1 MTRVAY
7 QGIAGAYSEEAV
19 RQYFGPDAEAVPC
32 ETFAEVFA
40 AVERG
45 EIDYGMLP
53 VENSI
58 AGSVNWSYEL
68 LMEHDLRIYAEVILR
83 VHHLLL
89 AASGTSLDDVR
100 VVRSHPQA
108 LAQCTRYLARHGF
121 VAEQTA
127 DTAGAA
133 HDLLANPEPGVAVI
147 AGQGAAD
154 LTGLEVLDREIENSL
169 SNYTRFFV
177 LSLDDAPRAQR
188 NKTSI
193 VFTTPHRPGLLH
205 ECLGE
210 FASRRVSLCKIESRP
225 RANHPWQYIFWSS
238 GDIILNSSSESTDV
252 LYLSCRPGHWFALLT
267 LGGHPIEEGDLRL
280 QRFTD
285 LQAGRTACLAG
296 VAFHTRPRTAWL
308 TRDDVLTLKRYS
320 TMMARR

>member
-7 QGIAGAYSEEAV
+7 QGIAGAYSEEAI
-19 RQYFGPDAEAVPC
+19 RQYFGQEAEAVPC
-32 ETFAEVFA
+32 ESFAEVFT
-40 AVERG
+40 AVARG
-45 EIDYGMLP
+45 DCEHGMLP

-68 LMEHDLRIYAEVILR
+68 LMEHDLRISAEVILR
-83 VHHLLL
+83 VRHLLL
-89 AASGTSLDDVR
+89 AASGTSLDDIE

-108 LAQCTRYLARHGF
+108 LAQCSRYLARHGF
-121 VAEQTA
+121 VGEATE

-133 HDLLANPEPGVAVI
+133 HELRESPASNVAVI

-154 LTGLEVLDREIENSL
+154 LTGLDVLERTIEDSL

-188 NKTSI
+188 SKTSI
-193 VFTTPHRPGLLH
+193 VFTTPHRPGALH

-225 RANHPWQYIFWSS
+225 RASRPWQYIFYLDFEGHCQDPECEAALMGLLRRSS
-238 GDIILNSSSESTDV
+238 FV
-252 LYLSCRPGHWFALLT
+252 KM
-267 LGGHPIEEGDLRL
+267 LGSYPAATTPIDDASGEVRL
-280 QRFTD
+280 
-285 LQAGRTACLAG
+285 
-296 VAFHTRPRTAWL
+296 
-308 TRDDVLTLKRYS
+308 
-320 TMMARR
+320 

>member
-19 RQYFGPDAEAVPC
+19 QLYFGPDIEAVPC

-45 EIDYGMLP
+45 EIDHGMLP
-53 VENSI
+53 IENSI

-83 VHHLLL
+83 VRHLLL
-89 AASGTSLDDVR
+89 AASGTSIDDIR

-127 DTAGAA
+127 DTAGSA

-147 AGQGAAD
+147 ASQGAAD

-169 SNYTRFFV
+169 SNYTRFVV
-177 LSLDDAPRAQR
+177 LSLNDAPRAQR

-193 VFTTPHRPGLLH
+193 VFTTPHRPGVLH

-210 FASRRVSLCKIESRP
+210 FASRHISLCKIESRP
-225 RANHPWQYIFWSS
+225 RANRPWQYIFYLDFEGHCQDPECEAAMMGLLRRSS
-238 GDIILNSSSESTDV
+238 FVKMLGSYPAATTPVDES
-252 LYLSCRPGHWFALLT
+252 R
-267 LGGHPIEEGDLRL
+267 ELREV
-280 QRFTD
+280 R
-285 LQAGRTACLAG
+285 
-296 VAFHTRPRTAWL
+296 
-308 TRDDVLTLKRYS
+308 
-320 TMMARR
+320 

>member
-7 QGIAGAYSEEAV
+7 QGIAGAYSEEAI
-19 RQYFGPDAEAVPC
+19 RQYFGPDVEAVPC
-32 ETFAEVFA
+32 GTFAEVFA

-45 EIDYGMLP
+45 EIDHGMLP

-68 LMEHDLRIYAEVILR
+68 LMEHDLRIFAEVILR
-83 VHHLLL
+83 VRHLLL
-89 AASGTSLDDVR
+89 AGPGTSFDDVR

-108 LAQCTRYLARHGF
+108 LAQCARYLVRHGF
-121 VAEQTA
+121 TAERTP

-133 HDLLANPEPGVAVI
+133 HDLLENPEPGVAVI

-154 LTGLEVLDREIENSL
+154 LTGLEVLDRAIEDSF

-177 LSLDDAPRAQR
+177 LSLHDAPRAQR

-193 VFTTPHRPGLLH
+193 VFTTPHRPGALH

-225 RANHPWQYIFWSS
+225 RANRPWQYIFYLDFEGHCQDPECEAAMIGLLRRSS
-238 GDIILNSSSESTDV
+238 FV
-252 LYLSCRPGHWFALLT
+252 KM
-267 LGGHPIEEGDLRL
+267 LGSYPAATTPIDEPDPSGEDR
-280 QRFTD
+280 
-285 LQAGRTACLAG
+285 
-296 VAFHTRPRTAWL
+296 
-308 TRDDVLTLKRYS
+308 
-320 TMMARR
+320 

>member
-7 QGIAGAYSEEAV
+7 QGIAGAYSEDAI
-19 RQYFGPDAEAVPC
+19 RLYFGPDIEAVPH
-32 ETFAEVFA
+32 ETFGEVFA

-45 EIDYGMLP
+45 DMDHGMLP

-83 VHHLLL
+83 VRHLLL
-89 AASGTSLDDVR
+89 TVPGTTIEDVR

-121 VAEQTA
+121 KAEQTT
-127 DTAGAA
+127 DTAGSA

-154 LTGLEVLDREIENSL
+154 LTGLAVLDQEIENSS

-177 LSLDDAPRAQR
+177 LSLHDAPRAQR

-193 VFTTPHRPGLLH
+193 VFTTPHRPGMLH

-210 FASRRVSLCKIESRP
+210 FAARNVSLCKIESRP
-225 RANHPWQYIFWSS
+225 RANRPWQYIFYLDFEGHCQDPECEAAMMGLLRRSS
-238 GDIILNSSSESTDV
+238 FV
-252 LYLSCRPGHWFALLT
+252 KM
-267 LGGHPIEEGDLRL
+267 LGSYPAA
-280 QRFTD
+280 T
-285 LQAGRTACLAG
+285 TP
-296 VAFHTRPRTAWL
+296 V
-308 TRDDVLTLKRYS
+308 DDSLHMGEVQ
-320 TMMARR
+320 